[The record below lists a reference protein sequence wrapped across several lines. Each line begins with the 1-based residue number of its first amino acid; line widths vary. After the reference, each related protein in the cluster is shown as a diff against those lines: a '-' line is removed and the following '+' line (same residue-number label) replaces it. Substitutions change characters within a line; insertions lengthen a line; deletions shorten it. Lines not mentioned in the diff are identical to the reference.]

1 MRLFFLIVFI
11 SLICVQSTQGI
22 ITMLNWKINQ
32 TEIADKLCE
41 NKDKPKLKCN
51 GKCQLAKKL
60 KTQEEDSSSKKST
73 SKVKKHIEYNFTTE
87 VVNLFEAKLP
97 LKETKQSFFKYSDN
111 ISYKQIN
118 ACFHP
123 PQLV

>member
-1 MRLFFLIVFI
+1 
-11 SLICVQSTQGI
+11 
-22 ITMLNWKINQ
+22 MLNWKINQ

-60 KTQEEDSSSKKST
+60 KAQEEESSSKKST

-87 VVNLFEAKLP
+87 VVNLFEAKSP
-97 LKETKQSFFKYSDN
+97 LKERKQSFFKYSDN

-123 PQLV
+123 PQFV